1 MKIEERI
8 KEVTAVCVLNLVSM
22 ADMLREVGF
31 EEDAKQVSEAAMD
44 VCGYGRFAFYSLKEK
59 EAPETEN

>member
-44 VCGYGRFAFYSLKEK
+44 VCGHGRYAYYRLKPKDSSEK
-59 EAPETEN
+59 DC